1 VEAGRDRTAEEGQ
14 LGKGRMAQIIQFP
27 PNDEQSFED
36 VVSICKE
43 LALITYEHLEAYKR
57 GDNKVDFTEKVYAL
71 SGKTYA
77 MIQDMTLH
85 AELCSRMEGTDN
97 S

>member
-1 VEAGRDRTAEEGQ
+1 
-14 LGKGRMAQIIQFP
+14 MAQIIQFP
-27 PNDEQSFED
+27 PNDDQSFED

-43 LALITYEHLEAYKR
+43 FALITYEHLEAYKR

-71 SGKTYA
+71 SGKAHA
-77 MIQDMTLH
+77 MIQDLMLH
-85 AELCSRMEGTDN
+85 AELWSRTEETDN

>member
-1 VEAGRDRTAEEGQ
+1 
-14 LGKGRMAQIIQFP
+14 MAQIMQFP

-43 LALITYEHLEAYKR
+43 LALITYQHLEAYKR
-57 GDNKVDFTEKVYAL
+57 GDNKDGFTKKVYAL
-71 SGKTYA
+71 SGKTHA

-85 AELCSRMEGTDN
+85 AEFWNRMEETDN